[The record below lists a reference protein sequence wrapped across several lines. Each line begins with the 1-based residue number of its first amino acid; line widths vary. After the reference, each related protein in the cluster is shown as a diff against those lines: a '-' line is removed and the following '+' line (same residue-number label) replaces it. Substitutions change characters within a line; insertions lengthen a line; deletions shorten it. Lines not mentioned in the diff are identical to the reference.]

1 MLVFGNRR
9 QYNRIMPDKRS
20 HRGPHPEDARL
31 FNAQTLATLQKAVAD
46 MGWLLSR
53 GYTDK
58 SCLKIVGD
66 RYALTQRQRLA
77 IMRASCSDSQR
88 ENRSR
93 KQISPEQVQSQPLMI
108 DGYNLLITTE
118 AALARAPLFICRDGS
133 IRDLASIHGTYR
145 KVEETLP
152 AIKII
157 AHVLNT
163 LDFTEVIWL
172 LDQPVSNSGRL
183 KKLILS
189 FCETNSLNWNV
200 QLVPNPDTVLI
211 QSSHIIATSDS
222 NILDGC
228 KHWINLARII
238 IDTISP
244 EYDLNL
250 LDLSDPQ

>member
-1 MLVFGNRR
+1 
-9 QYNRIMPDKRS
+9 MPDKRS

-31 FNAQTLATLQKAVAD
+31 FNARTLPTLQKAVAD

-53 GYTDK
+53 GYADK
-58 SCLKIVGD
+58 SSLKIVGD

-77 IMRASCSDSQR
+77 VMRASCSDSQR

-93 KQISPEQVQSQPLMI
+93 KQISPEQVQSQPLKI
-108 DGYNLLITTE
+108 DGYNLLITVE

-152 AIKII
+152 AIEII
-157 AHVLNT
+157 AHVLNK
-163 LDFTEVIWL
+163 LNFTEVIWL
-172 LDQPVSNSGRL
+172 LDKPVSNSGRL
-183 KKLILS
+183 KKRITS
-189 FCETNSLNWNV
+189 FCETNSLNWDV

-211 QSSHIIATSDS
+211 QSSDIIASSDS
-222 NILDGC
+222 SILDGC
-228 KHWINLARII
+228 KHWLNLARII
-238 IDTISP
+238 IDHIST

-250 LDLSDPQ
+250 LDLSESRQQ